1 MDWKKYFNFINIS
14 QVIAVGIVIFA
25 SYVIYCSR
33 QKTDDGVDYITALL
47 TFAKAMNDSEFNKE
61 IVSAMDSKCKGS
73 IAEATTNYNLMM
85 FALIVAL
92 FGIGYMFYCH
102 VMTMYDARQTQ
113 TSNAQ
118 TEAIG
123 RLQTTVNEL
132 VVEVRGQPSNRLD
145 HNIQPINAYK
155 QSPINISPASTAYD
169 LTISNP
175 FFGVDYANKEYC
187 VKNFDGLCIIPTATR
202 NLPSFQCGVF
212 RNQVFHLEKIMI
224 NWGTS
229 HNNGS
234 LHTINN
240 EGFAAEIQFI
250 HRNKKFTNLSNALK
264 HPEEPGALFIAVL
277 LREATDDNQILEPLI
292 AALPNVIYDSG
303 TNSSRL
309 NNFDPALLLEF
320 INDHQFWLYEGS
332 EAYEPFRET
341 VQWLVSHS
349 VLSISQNQLGRL
361 RVLRKTPQG
370 SDLSQPLLSTR
381 ALQPLNDRIVRSSF
395 IWH

>member
-1 MDWKKYFNFINIS
+1 
-14 QVIAVGIVIFA
+14 
-25 SYVIYCSR
+25 
-33 QKTDDGVDYITALL
+33 VDYITALL

-102 VMTMYDARQTQ
+102 VMSMYDGRQR
-113 TSNAQ
+113 
-118 TEAIG
+118 E
-123 RLQTTVNEL
+123 LQTTVNEL
-132 VVEVRGQPSNRLD
+132 VAEIRGQPYSNRRD
-145 HNIQPINAYK
+145 HNIQPINNTYK

-175 FFGVDYANKEYC
+175 FFGVNYANKEYC
-187 VKNFDGLCIIPTATR
+187 VKNSDGLCIIPTATR

-212 RNQVFHLEKIMI
+212 RNQIFYLEKIMI

-250 HRNKKFTNLSNALK
+250 HRNKKFTNLSNALN

-292 AALPNVIYDSG
+292 AALPNVVYDSG
-303 TNSSRL
+303 THSSRL
-309 NNFDPALLLEF
+309 NNFNPSLLLEF
-320 INDHQFWLYEGS
+320 IRNHQFWLYEGS

-341 VQWLVSHS
+341 VQWLVSRS
-349 VLSISQNQLGRL
+349 VLSISPQQLGEL

-381 ALQPLNDRIVRSSF
+381 ALQPLNDRVVRSSF